1 MINKKKL
8 QFFAGLTPDEAAI
21 EFQTLSL
28 KILSHHAPVTILP
41 NPDEIPFDPI
51 WTQDALTAQKDQFQD
66 RFPDDKVDLVVLP
79 NRNTQRLAVS
89 ELTDIIESQKNN
101 VSQKLFEPTEHPT
114 QNIARP
120 SLSIGTELN
129 PPDEFPTTINIA
141 LERAANGT
149 RELIS
154 IAKNTNRISYSDL
167 LHQALSILGGL
178 QKAGIKRREII
189 LVDMRDAPLGIAG
202 LFACM
207 LGDFIP
213 TPLILPEV
221 VDSEIQ
227 RDRLAGAVDLL
238 HPAAILT
245 ARPLVDLNFSLPKVL
260 FLTKLSNYPVGVSC
274 GDINPSQTA
283 LIILTS
289 GSTGS
294 AKGVHQ
300 SHTSLLEM
308 VWGYLICGHG
318 VGPKDLM
325 MNWMPLDHVGSLAF
339 ALIAS
344 ITAGI
349 SFVQVE
355 TALIMGSPERWVEIA
370 SEWKATITWF
380 PNFAFRLL
388 AEHAPSSGSLESLR
402 RIVSGGEAVQAE
414 DTALFIERLAPL
426 GLKTTGVIAPSF
438 GMSETCSGLCFSLN
452 ELEIGTYA
460 CLGRPTPN
468 SAIRIVDENL
478 NILPEGKIGHFQVG
492 GKQLLLRYH
501 GEVDSP
507 FTTDGWF
514 QTGDL
519 GFIVDGALYLTGR
532 AKDVLNINGQKY
544 FPQDIENAARSTPGV
559 DPACLVALPHKGAGT
574 ASESL
579 VILFAP
585 KLPASEADD
594 LVIKTLSEGIRAA
607 VRDKIN
613 LPVQHCLPF
622 ASEDIP
628 RTSIGKINRT
638 TMTSMLLAGE
648 LDPIIRRMSRLEGL
662 SPTISVGLHR
672 VVSCSVA
679 NSLPRLETILRIQ
692 LNSDGRVKV
701 ISNPRLGIPPNLISG
716 LISRY
721 SATSQ
726 TPYSLILSIA
736 KIILE
741 LAPTE
746 IPDRI
751 QFMIQDFS
759 EEAAAPLIGLIRSL
773 RLTQQQNWQVITCS
787 SKEDCNLD
795 MLPQSSFA
803 RLLNKTSETD
813 KLQRLVDLP
822 PQSAHQDGFWIIF
835 GGLGGIGRNIAKKLD
850 MEGLSIICIGRTPEV
865 DLTLQQREYLQ
876 RLSHGAYYEGDLC
889 EIETLPVVV
898 TFGKSLFSK
907 PLAGIILAAGSGY
920 PIHLDQ
926 ETEEIY
932 GSISAPLLAG
942 IDAALK
948 ITTDHPG
955 ASVTIV
961 GSVVGFLGGRVHGY
975 AAAHAALFAAA
986 RKAIQEGYPLSY
998 IGFSAWAETGLS
1010 LGTTSE
1016 ALLARDGLQFI
1027 CAETGALLV
1036 DAVRRRP
1043 GMLCFAGIDDMHPA
1057 IAPLVNEKSQ
1067 PLVRVAAAMKTL
1079 SYPGAIEAIDA
1090 LGRRVLIAARPLIAS
1105 DQQLNPDVLWERSLA
1120 LHPSDLQ
1127 PEGPIERMVAYQ
1139 FRIILG
1145 LEKISRDDDF
1155 FGRGGTSITAA
1166 RLANTLSRL
1175 FFIDVSISF
1184 IFQSPTP
1191 RKLATDLVARE
1202 IEPGITEAVAE
1213 QIELILSETPTEI
1226 NKS

>member
-8 QFFAGLTPDEAAI
+8 QFFVGLTPDEAAI
-21 EFQTLSL
+21 ELKTLSS
-28 KILSHHAPVTILP
+28 KILSHQAPVTTLP

-51 WTQDALTAQKDQFQD
+51 WTQDALRAQKDEFQD
-66 RFPDDKVDLVVLP
+66 RFPDGKVDLVVLP

-89 ELTDIIESQKNN
+89 ELTDIIEPQKNN
-101 VSQKLFEPTEHPT
+101 LSQKLFEPTEYPT

-178 QKAGIKRREII
+178 QQAGIKRREII

-501 GEVDSP
+501 GEADSP

-672 VVSCSVA
+672 VVSCSVK

-701 ISNPRLGIPPNLISG
+701 ISNPRLGIPPNPISG

-803 RLLNKTSETD
+803 RLLNKMSETD

-850 MEGLSIICIGRTPEV
+850 MEGLSIICIGRTPEA

-920 PIHLDQ
+920 PIHLDK
-926 ETEEIY
+926 ETEETY

-1127 PEGPIERMVAYQ
+1127 PEGPIERVVAYQ